1 MQNIGRAANP
11 TRWSFLPVAAAI
23 AAVFGAAMLFH
34 PSAAAQ
40 EKPLIDKGRIIGG
53 GATALVADTMDD
65 RRDVR
70 KIFETRGR
78 QMADRLAQLD
88 VGR

>member
-11 TRWSFLPVAAAI
+11 TRWSFLLVAAAI
-23 AAVFGAAMLFH
+23 AAIFGAAILSQ

-53 GATALVADTMDD
+53 DTTALVADTTGD

-78 QMADRLAQLD
+78 RMADRLAQLGA
-88 VGR
+88 GR